1 MYILCLQQ
9 DLYLNINIKFLTMES
24 ILDVEDFFSEI
35 LNDSFKIFNIY
46 IYIYLIYIYIYIYI
60 YFN

>member
-1 MYILCLQQ
+1 
-9 DLYLNINIKFLTMES
+9 MES

-46 IYIYLIYIYIYIYI
+46 IYIYI
-60 YFN
+60 F